1 MTVREDILKIL
12 KGSILNKKISKKA
25 NSSLYLLSLLLPQ
38 GHLRDCSLTFL
49 ITPYFY
55 ISSLYSPIFL
65 PAHASICQI
74 ISLQEVSHDPSTSF
88 PGQTTPP
95 VFARQ
100 LQAELKSHYTM
111 QVCVLLPP
119 PQQIMSILRAGWSL
133 IAGVWIHSIYKTKYS
148 YEK

>member
-1 MTVREDILKIL
+1 MTVREDTLKSQ

-25 NSSLYLLSLLLPQ
+25 NSSLYFLSLLLPQ
-38 GHLRDCSLTFL
+38 GHLRDCSMTFL
-49 ITPYFY
+49 ITPDFY

-65 PAHASICQI
+65 PAHAPICQI
-74 ISLQEVSHDPSTSF
+74 ISLQEVSHDSSTSF

-95 VFARQ
+95 VFAHQ
-100 LQAELKSHYTM
+100 LQAELKSHFTM
-111 QVCVLLPP
+111 QVCFLLPP

-133 IAGVWIHSIYKTKYS
+133 IAGVWIHSIYKIKYS